1 MELGLIN
8 VETHHDA
15 VFALVDVLLTDTFG
29 SAAPEATGCDAKQS
43 VLDCRFHVAGF
54 PPSPLKA
61 CSFLHFP

>member
-43 VLDCRFHVAGF
+43 VLCLLYTS
-54 PPSPLKA
+54 PSPRD
-61 CSFLHFP
+61 PT

>member
-1 MELGLIN
+1 MEQGLIN
-8 VETHHDA
+8 VETHHDT

-43 VLDCRFHVAGF
+43 VLDCRFHGAGL

>member
-43 VLDCRFHVAGF
+43 VLDCRFHGAGF